1 MPSVQ
6 MDQTLVDRMVE
17 KSIIYCADKK
27 FNGSVKAARKAFSE
41 GRCDACNY
49 LTMNL
54 VRQVS
59 EYLGQM
65 DKTVKAVYRFEPE
78 HSTNRLPHEDEP
90 AYTRKS
96 GINLIAWVERKS
108 AALGALV
115 ATLESSLAESRRKVG
130 CKDAEPMCYA
140 ITMGM
145 VDDKDVF
152 EERGYGAMIKAMYVR
167 STQVWA
173 RPDVADHAIPGKL
186 TEEELTEPLASE
198 FFD

>member
-6 MDQTLVDRMVE
+6 MDQSLVDRMVE
-17 KSIIYCADKK
+17 KAIVYCAEKS
-27 FNGSVKAARKAFSE
+27 FNGNVKAARKAFSE

-54 VRQVS
+54 VKQVG

-65 DKTVKAVYRFEPE
+65 DKTVKAVYKFEAE
-78 HSTNRLPHEDEP
+78 HGTTRLHEEGEP
-90 AYTRKS
+90 FPSRKA

-108 AALGALV
+108 AALSALV
-115 ATLESSLAESRRKVG
+115 ATLESSLAESRHELG
-130 CKDAEPMCYA
+130 CKASEPMCYA
-140 ITMGM
+140 ISVGM

-152 EERGYGAMIKAMYVR
+152 EERGYGAMVKAMYVR
-167 STQVWA
+167 SSQVWA
-173 RPDVADHAIPGKL
+173 RKDVLDHEIPGKL
-186 TEEELTEPLASE
+186 TEEELVKPLAAE